1 VGSWR
6 LVAARVAPSS
16 PPDVVRLS
24 VLPSSARLRRS
35 RDFSETVRR
44 GERAGRPTLV
54 VHLTGDDED
63 GRSPH
68 HTSQA
73 PSARAGFVVSRA
85 VGGSVERHA
94 VVRRL
99 RHVVRS
105 RLEALP
111 AGTTLVIRALPSA
124 AQASSDTLA
133 RDLDSALKRIMHKRE
148 HSLAM
153 SVKAES

>member
-1 VGSWR
+1 
-6 LVAARVAPSS
+6 
-16 PPDVVRLS
+16 
-24 VLPSSARLRRS
+24 
-35 RDFSETVRR
+35 
-44 GERAGRPTLV
+44 
-54 VHLTGDDED
+54 
-63 GRSPH
+63 
-68 HTSQA
+68 
-73 PSARAGFVVSRA
+73 